1 MFMADME
8 NIAEVQSTVASP
20 VAVIERHDTEL
31 TRVYHA
37 VLNAIMDGVLLP
49 GKKLTESDLCRQM
62 VCSRN
67 TVRGALSLL
76 AHDKIVDLLP
86 NRGAFVHVPDLQEI
100 RDVFVMRIALEEMT
114 LGKLAELP
122 NVREKLEPLFRLVA
136 QQAEA
141 HEAGDRVGRDRLS
154 NAFHIELARV
164 LNNQVLVDI
173 MASLCA
179 RSSLMV
185 ALTVKAVKHDSHNNH
200 EHTEMLALLEAGKY
214 KRAAKKMRKHLEAV
228 LVRLEEQ
235 FEEEADEADGMPV

>member
-1 MFMADME
+1 MTDTE
-8 NIAEVQSTVASP
+8 NIASIQSTVASP
-20 VAVIERHDTEL
+20 VEVIERHDSEL

-37 VLNAIMDGVLLP
+37 ILNAIMDGVLLP

-100 RDVFVMRIALEEMT
+100 RDVFFMRIALEEMT
-114 LGKLAELP
+114 VDKLAELP
-122 NVREKLEPLFRLVA
+122 DVQEKLVPLYRLVA

-164 LNNQVLVDI
+164 LDNQVLVEM

-185 ALTVKAVKHDSHNNH
+185 ALTGRAVKHESPNN
-200 EHTEMLALLEAGKY
+200 EHTEMLALLQEGKY
-214 KRAAKKMRKHLEAV
+214 RRAAKKMRKHLEVV
-228 LVRLEEQ
+228 LAQLEER
-235 FEEEADEADGMPV
+235 FEDAEEEAGLMPA